1 MEKIDTITT
10 MESQKGAMDMKQL
23 IISVGRE
30 YGSGGHV
37 IAEKLAEKLG
47 LRLYDSNLLTCVA
60 KEKHVSPE
68 ELKAYDE
75 MGKNKLLYR
84 TVNGFSNSPEE
95 NLANLQFD
103 YLRKLAAAG
112 ESFVIVG
119 RCAETALSGIPG
131 LISLFILG
139 DEDAKIQRIRSLH
152 PELSR
157 DEAKRLCSKEDWKRK
172 SYHNYYCKGKWGD
185 ARTYDLTI
193 NSSRLGLDGTAD
205 ALEAYIRARIAS
217 EMK

>member
-1 MEKIDTITT
+1 
-10 MESQKGAMDMKQL
+10 MESQKGVMEMKQL

-37 IAEKLAEKLG
+37 IAERLAEKFG
-47 LRLYDSNLLTCVA
+47 LPLFDSNLLTCVA

-68 ELKAYDE
+68 ELRAYDE
-75 MGKNKLLYR
+75 IGKNKLLYR
-84 TVNGFSNSPEE
+84 TVNGFSNSPQE

-103 YLRKLAAAG
+103 YLRKMAAAA

-119 RCAETALSGIPG
+119 RCAETALSGTPG
-131 LISLFILG
+131 LITLFILG
-139 DEDAKIQRIRSLH
+139 DEEAKIGRIRSLH
-152 PELSR
+152 PKLSH
-157 DEAKRLCSKEDWKRK
+157 DEAKRLCAKEDWKRK

-193 NSSRLGLDGTAD
+193 NSSRLGLEGTAD
-205 ALEAYIRARIAS
+205 ALESYIKARIA
-217 EMK
+217 EEKNKE